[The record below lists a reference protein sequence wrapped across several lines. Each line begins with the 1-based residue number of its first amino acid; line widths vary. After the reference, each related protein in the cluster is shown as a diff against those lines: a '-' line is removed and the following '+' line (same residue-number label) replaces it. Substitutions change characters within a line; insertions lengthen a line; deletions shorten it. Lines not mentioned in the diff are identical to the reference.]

1 MVDSVQLRLG
11 ESVGKG
17 VCQIVV
23 RVRLDD
29 RRDITEAAR
38 LLKISQAQF
47 TRNVVV
53 QAARAVLAEVKS
65 EEAA

>member
-1 MVDSVQLRLG
+1 MVEAIQLRLG
-11 ESVGKG
+11 ESVIKG

-23 RVRLDD
+23 RIRLDD
-29 RRDITEAAR
+29 RRDVTEAAK
-38 LLKISQAQF
+38 LLKITKAQF

-53 QAARAVLAEVKS
+53 QAARAVLAEAKS